1 MRLVLLR
8 HGRTVAAR
16 GTLVGSRVDVALDD
30 VGRSQAVAAGE
41 RLDGRGFDL
50 VVSSPLRRARETASL
65 AFPHAVPRI
74 EPRLQELDW
83 GDLTG
88 LTWSDIEQNHPATA
102 AEWARVG
109 WPVPPNG
116 EDPRALW
123 RRVAAAL
130 LDLHAEAFDGDVAVV
145 CHGGVIRA
153 ALGAARGLGLA
164 DAWRVRTPHAA
175 VRIQRVT
182 PRAISRWRAVLEGD
196 RGSLPA
202 MGVP

>member
-1 MRLVLLR
+1 MRLLLLR
-8 HGRTVAAR
+8 HGRTTAPR

-30 VGRSQAVAAGE
+30 VGRAEAVTAGQ
-41 RLDGRGFDL
+41 RLYGRRFDL
-50 VVSSPLRRARETASL
+50 VVSSPLRRARETAAL
-65 AFPHAVPRI
+65 AFPGVTPRI

-88 LTWSDIEQNHPATA
+88 LTWTDIEQCHPETA

-109 WPVPPNG
+109 WLVPPNG

-130 LDLHAEAFDGDVAVV
+130 LDLHEEAYGGDVLAV

-164 DAWRVRTPHAA
+164 EAWRVRTPHAT
-175 VRIQRVT
+175 VRVQRVT
-182 PRAISRWRAVLEGD
+182 PLAVSRWHAVLE
-196 RGSLPA
+196 
-202 MGVP
+202 VP